1 MPLFS
6 FVLPPQ
12 RTLCLSVS
20 VFFRHIDLF
29 SNYVE
34 NMMKGLVKKESGVSV
49 WHKVCKKM
57 LRCVFCLFRFHFP
70 PCTLPSTLPFIV
82 CCISVL
88 FFMEVRTSSLSPWP
102 PEKVMLGQREG
113 GSKADL
119 PLPPSCLQPVIAR
132 VANPSS
138 TPPSPKAHFSR
149 YFLAELFPASSLL
162 LPLQALAMAASCLK
176 GRRSLLKDV
185 RSSPWKLYTPWGNR

>member
-1 MPLFS
+1 MPACLYFLLF
-6 FVLPPQ
+6 FLHNGLYV
-12 RTLCLSVS
+12 CLSQSFSDILICS
-20 VFFRHIDLF
+20 VTMSKTWWRGLSRRNQGSLF
-29 SNYVE
+29 DTKFARKCYA
-34 NMMKGLVKKESGVSV
+34 
-49 WHKVCKKM
+49 VCFVCSDFIF
-57 LRCVFCLFRFHFP
+57 LPAHCHLLYPLSFAAFLFYFSWR
-70 PCTLPSTLPFIV
+70 
-82 CCISVL
+82 
-88 FFMEVRTSSLSPWP
+88 SLSPWP

-119 PLPPSCLQPVIAR
+119 PIPPSCLQPVIAR
-132 VANPSS
+132 VAHPSS
-138 TPPSPKAHFSR
+138 TPPSQKAHFSR